1 MRKQNRRL
9 FIVRLKFQKQSALKF
24 VSRTIPL
31 QAEGMIPRRL
41 GRNLGIGLAPGFIP
55 VIKTGVICL
64 FFALILSCGY
74 GFAPKGDYVD
84 KRIQNIYV
92 EAFDNKTSQA
102 NIENYV
108 RTAFINQFI
117 QNSRFK
123 VVESAESA
131 DAIVKGKILN
141 LNTTPLSYR
150 SNALVA
156 EERATIILE
165 LTFLENES
173 GKIIWSSKNITG
185 TVDYT
190 LSTDINLLP
199 AIRKDA
205 FIKLSN
211 DAAEKAFNLM
221 MSGF

>member
-1 MRKQNRRL
+1 MMKKQHRR
-9 FIVRLKFQKQSALKF
+9 Q
-24 VSRTIPL
+24 
-31 QAEGMIPRRL
+31 M
-41 GRNLGIGLAPGFIP
+41 
-55 VIKTGVICL
+55 IKTLIIFFSIILL
-64 FFALILSCGY
+64 FGCGY
-74 GFAPKGDYVD
+74 SFAPRGENIDN
-84 KRIQNIYV
+84 RIQKVYV
-92 EAFDNKTSQA
+92 ESFDNKTAQA
-102 NIENYV
+102 GIENYV

-141 LNTTPLSYR
+141 LNTSPLAYD
-150 SNALVA
+150 SNSLVA